1 MDVKSREANLGPS
14 AKNEDGKILE
24 RKRNRKRKRAEERRG
39 KSKLL
44 FPRAF

>member
-24 RKRNRKRKRAEERRG
+24 RKRNRKRKRRGEERASHYFQG
-39 KSKLL
+39 LSS
-44 FPRAF
+44 